1 MSLNLL
7 KSGAGVD
14 AHQHFWLYHPEKHS
28 WIDDSMANIR
38 KNFLPADLAPILSAN
53 GMEGCVAVQA
63 DQTEVETNFLLE
75 LASKNAFIKGVVGW
89 VDLRSASIKD
99 VLSQYAQ
106 NNKLK
111 GFRHILQGEEPAFM
125 LQPDFINGIAALNE
139 FGFTYDILIFPKH
152 LDAALELVKQFP
164 NQPFVIDHIAKPYIK
179 AGLIDEW
186 KKGMQALA
194 AFDNVHCKVSGMVTE
209 ADFKLWKSTDF
220 TPYLDV
226 VFEAFGT
233 KRILFGTDW
242 PVCEVAAKYDEVV
255 GIVANY
261 CASLSETEQY
271 QVFRDN
277 SYQFYKL
284 SS

>member
-1 MSLNLL
+1 MSLNVL

-14 AHQHFWLYHPEKHS
+14 AHQHFWHYHPEKHS

-38 KNFLPADLAPILSAN
+38 KDFLPADLAPILSAN

-89 VDLRSASIKD
+89 VDLRSVSIKD
-99 VLSQYAQ
+99 ALAQYAQ
-106 NNKLK
+106 NNKVK

-125 LQPDFINGIAALNE
+125 LQPNFINGIAALNE

-179 AGLIDEW
+179 TGLIDEW

-194 AFDNVHCKVSGMVTE
+194 AFENVHCKVSGMVTE
-209 ADFKLWKSTDF
+209 ADFKLWKPTDF

-242 PVCEVAAKYDEVV
+242 PVCEVAAKYEQVV

-277 SYQFYKL
+277 AYQFYKL